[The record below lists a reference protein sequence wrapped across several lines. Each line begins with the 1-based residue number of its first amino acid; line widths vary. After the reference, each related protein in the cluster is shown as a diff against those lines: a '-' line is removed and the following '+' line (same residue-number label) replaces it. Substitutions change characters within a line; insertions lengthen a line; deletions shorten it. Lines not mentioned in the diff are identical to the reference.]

1 MKIHGH
7 VVKFGF
13 DTNIFVQNSLIS
25 FYGKCGET
33 KFCCKIF
40 ELMDQKSVAS
50 WSALISSHA
59 KVGLWSDCLKIFGDM
74 CRDGKF
80 RADEN
85 ILVGVLSSCANKGD
99 LNLGRCTHGS
109 LLRTFNGLNIVVDTS
124 FIDMYVKCGSL
135 NKGKSVFEEMAMKN
149 KLTYSVM
156 VSRLANHWRAEEAI
170 TVFSDMLEEGI
181 EPDDITY
188 VGVLRAC
195 SSVGLVIF

>member
-1 MKIHGH
+1 MQIHGN

-13 DTNIFVQNSLIS
+13 DTNIFVQNSLII

-33 KFCCKIF
+33 KLCCKVF

-59 KVGLWSDCLKIFGDM
+59 KVGLWSDNLKIFGDM

-80 RADEN
+80 RADES
-85 ILVGVLSSCANKGD
+85 IFVGVLSSYANKGD

-109 LLRTFNGLNIVVDTS
+109 LLRTFNRLNIVVETS
-124 FIDMYVKCGSL
+124 LIDMYVKCGSL
-135 NKGKSVFEEMAMKN
+135 NKGKSLFEEMAVKN

-156 VSRLANHWRAEEAI
+156 VSGLANHGRAEEAI
-170 TVFSDMLEEGI
+170 ILFLDMLEEGI
-181 EPDDITY
+181 EPDDKTY
-188 VGVLRAC
+188 VGVLRA
-195 SSVGLVIF
+195 SSYVGLVIL

>member
-1 MKIHGH
+1 MGCRTLFSFKYSNEDFTIKEYPLYNFTYPSLLKACSHLLSLKEGMQIHGN

-33 KFCCKIF
+33 KLCCKVF

-80 RADEN
+80 RADES
-85 ILVGVLSSCANKGD
+85 ILVG
-99 LNLGRCTHGS
+99 
-109 LLRTFNGLNIVVDTS
+109 
-124 FIDMYVKCGSL
+124 
-135 NKGKSVFEEMAMKN
+135 
-149 KLTYSVM
+149 
-156 VSRLANHWRAEEAI
+156 LANHGRAEEAI